1 MLRIASRTFGMRLA
15 MLTTLV
21 GIVAALVPLVAFA
34 GSGDPSGI

>member
-1 MLRIASRTFGMRLA
+1 MLRIASRTPGMRLA

-21 GIVAALVPLVAFA
+21 AIVAAIVPLVAFA